1 MASDKQEKSISS
13 VKAFVD
19 EIMRLK
25 NDVPPASAEQWFFRG
40 QQNAAW
46 DVRPNIF
53 REDNLASEHIVIER
67 AQRQNPVEFKECTNN
82 FEILTKL
89 QHYSLGTRL
98 LDVTLNPLVALY
110 FATEPSSEYK
120 KNQNGQF
127 TYQEHD
133 GKVHYRFVR
142 GCALRDI
149 QVRIALS
156 IPFVEFGKSLS
167 LEEFCK
173 KLVDDNV
180 ITAFEFEQLS
190 DNDYSEMIRLLQTNS
205 FIVATNSSIRLIQ
218 QRGAFLISSAINIKT
233 VTEVKSSLLSK
244 AKMNLEKEFE
254 GCFIISAKNKKQIR
268 EELDFFNVNEATL
281 FPELEHQMRYIQ
293 SQVISSI
300 GTVEEYSLYN
310 RRVIENKYEPIDI
323 SFDFIKDLFTESLPN
338 IDEKTLEEMSNTILE
353 ETKVVDW
360 HKKDSVL
367 SGIRRLIVKNLA
379 DTLSSVDSKS
389 KANEILNKLLGLSE

>member
-1 MASDKQEKSISS
+1 MASDRQEKRISS

-25 NDVPPASAEQWFFRG
+25 NDIPPSNAEQWFFRG

-53 REDNLASEHIVIER
+53 RNDNLASEHIVIER
-67 AQRQNPVEFKECTNN
+67 AQRQNPVEFRECINN

-110 FATEPSSEYK
+110 FATEPSSEYL

-127 TYQEHD
+127 TYREHD
-133 GKVHYRFVR
+133 GKVYYRFVR

-173 KLVDDNV
+173 KLVDDKL
-180 ITAFEFEQLS
+180 IEKSEGEQLS
-190 DNDYSEMIRLLQTNS
+190 ENDFSEMVRILQTNS
-205 FIVATNSSIRLIQ
+205 FIVATNSNVRLIQ
-218 QRGAFLISSAINIKT
+218 QRGAFLISSAVNIKT
-233 VTEVKSSLLSK
+233 VTDVKSSLLSK
-244 AKMNLEKEFE
+244 AKMSLEKEFE
-254 GCFIISAKNKKQIR
+254 GCFIIAAKDKAQIR

-293 SQVISSI
+293 SQVKSPV
-300 GTVEEYSLYN
+300 GTVEDYSIYN
-310 RRVIENKYEPIDI
+310 RRTSENKYDPIDVSLDVLKCI
-323 SFDFIKDLFTESLPN
+323 LAESLPN
-338 IDEKTLEEMSNTILE
+338 IAEEKLKELSSAILE
-353 ETKVVDW
+353 ETHAVDW
-360 HKKDSVL
+360 HKKDSVI
-367 SGIRRLIVKNLA
+367 SGIRRLITKNLA
-379 DTLSSVDSKS
+379 DILSSVDAKS